1 MRSRGW
7 CRGGSGAGARWRTT
21 RSGASWQAAR
31 SSHGPPSFGA
41 GAFQRSCCQAT
52 TRESASGA
60 SSRRRSATRRALSGT
75 DINPL
80 GDIEMNVIQ
89 QLEKEQ
95 QKAKVP
101 ALRAG
106 DTVKVHAKVVEGTRE
121 RIQVFEGIV
130 IRVTG
135 GGLRQNFTVRRV
147 THGVGVERTFLVHS
161 PRIDRIDVLRH
172 GDVRQGRLYYLRGKV
187 GKGARIRERRGAVAA
202 VAEEAEGEEP
212 EATEGTEQGQEK

>member
-1 MRSRGW
+1 
-7 CRGGSGAGARWRTT
+7 
-21 RSGASWQAAR
+21 
-31 SSHGPPSFGA
+31 
-41 GAFQRSCCQAT
+41 
-52 TRESASGA
+52 
-60 SSRRRSATRRALSGT
+60 
-75 DINPL
+75 
-80 GDIEMNVIQ
+80 MNVIQ

-95 QKAKVP
+95 QKKKTP

-121 RIQVFEGIV
+121 RIQVFEGTV

-161 PRIDRIDVLRH
+161 PRIDKIDVLRH

-187 GKGARIRERRGAVAA
+187 GKGARIRERRSALAA
-202 VAEEAEGEEP
+202 SEPEAAPENGEKEEAE
-212 EATEGTEQGQEK
+212 AQAEG